1 MIWLC
6 KNSDNISQTLILS
19 LLGKNINYV
28 TAKSYLGNKTNKYW
42 WSGC

>member
-6 KNSDNISQTLILS
+6 KNSDNIGQTLILS
-19 LLGKNINYV
+19 LVGKNIYV
-28 TAKSYLGNKTNKYW
+28 TAKSYLGSKTNKYW